1 MSSIPQ
7 RSRLDEDT
15 WIAEFNE
22 WARNSE
28 NLVDTLNP
36 DYFKPIIE
44 AASFVNVEYKLVTLA
59 SMYKYIDSD
68 DAAITGLTDE
78 IELLEL
84 ENNYLDD
91 TIGKM
96 IAEFPFTS
104 TKLLDEYVL
113 LQEHARRTT
122 NSESTFCSIM
132 TWSSH
137 FPPGCQYLMRVR
149 AVHTRRIENL
159 STKRDRIASGRV
171 HFNQWSSNMSLVSWD
186 VDDEW
191 SHGYGYERGPM
202 PNGLADFDPP
212 SLTEDNLATV
222 LKYIRSSAF
231 IRCERRRSALLR
243 LQQDRGGPSDFIVPS
258 LVDAWYHR
266 FSKWLTHT
274 LPILF
279 SANSAYA
286 AQFIDLGN
294 ELKAMHN
301 RWTAEAEY
309 SRPRVLVTKNACFS
323 MSRDK
328 TVIRRD
334 VGQFSLPAIH
344 NPYLHQT

>member
-1 MSSIPQ
+1 MSSIPR

-15 WIAEFNE
+15 WITEFNE
-22 WARNSE
+22 WAQHSE

-44 AASFVNVEYKLVTLA
+44 AASFVNVEYKLMTLA
-59 SMYKYIDSD
+59 SMSKYIDSD
-68 DAAITGLTDE
+68 DAAIAGLTDE

-84 ENNYLDD
+84 ENKYLDD

-96 IAEFPFTS
+96 IAEFPFIS

-113 LQEHARRTT
+113 LQEHGRQTT
-122 NSESTFCSIM
+122 NSESNFCSIM

-137 FPPGCQYLMRVR
+137 FPPGCQYLMRIR

-159 STKRDRIASGRV
+159 SAKRDLIASGRV
-171 HFNQWSSNMSLVSWD
+171 RFNQWSSNMSLIRWD
-186 VDDEW
+186 VDEW
-191 SHGYGYERGPM
+191 QHGYGYERSPM

-212 SLTEDNLATV
+212 SLTEDNLAKV
-222 LKYIRSSAF
+222 LSYIRSSAF

-243 LQQDRGGPSDFIVPS
+243 LQQDRGGPSDFVAPG

-266 FSKWLTHT
+266 FSKWLTQT
-274 LPILF
+274 PPILF
-279 SANSAYA
+279 STNSAYA
-286 AQFIDLGN
+286 AQYIDLGD
-294 ELKAMHN
+294 ELKAMHC

-309 SRPRVLVTKNACFS
+309 PRPRVLVTKNACFS
-323 MSRDK
+323 LSRDK
-328 TVIRRD
+328 TSVRRD
-334 VGQFSLPAIH
+334 VGQFSLPARHTPICIK
-344 NPYLHQT
+344 LD